1 MSSLE
6 KYVEKVKK
14 ETEGF
19 SSIEKLRYIYWDL
32 GSKFAFDLDFSFG
45 NSKTRK
51 QIYDH
56 SRSED
61 DLNRCLENNTAICKS
76 IAYIFSYVMKEL
88 GVNIESVIDEEDFRK
103 CPHIYNV
110 LITEDGRKYRF
121 DLQEDMRNIKAQL
134 RTQYFGIPIE
144 DEEQEL
150 ISRAEL
156 DQIDKKQGHISEKS
170 YYTDEYLELIKM
182 HLPMFEDFG
191 QKVQFVLENSEA
203 YTNPEM
209 GYADRK
215 WRMEDLIGN
224 ENKDGLLFS
233 KEEKYKINMIDCY
246 RENDG
251 KKNYELCIVVNVK
264 GGKDIYL
271 FSEKYFAN
279 PNSTHGLGKEANKKI
294 EETTNNI
301 MDLLRKETNLDEDT
315 EIIYTSGSSES
326 NNLAIKGI
334 AQTYKENGK
343 HIISTFLEHSS
354 VSSPLTY
361 LKEQG
366 YEIDIV
372 NIKNDGTIDL

>member
-19 SSIEKLRYIYWDL
+19 SNIEKLRYVYWDL

-110 LITEDGRKYRF
+110 FITDDGRKYRF

-134 RTQYFGIPIE
+134 RTQYFGIPI
-144 DEEQEL
+144 
-150 ISRAEL
+150 
-156 DQIDKKQGHISEKS
+156 
-170 YYTDEYLELIKM
+170 
-182 HLPMFEDFG
+182 PMFEDFG

-246 RENDG
+246 REIDG
-251 KKNYELCIVVNVK
+251 KKHYELCIVVNVK

-271 FSEKYFAN
+271 FS
-279 PNSTHGLGKEANKKI
+279 
-294 EETTNNI
+294 
-301 MDLLRKETNLDEDT
+301 DETNSFRKMTLE
-315 EIIYTSGSSES
+315 EFAEQI
-326 NNLAIKGI
+326 
-334 AQTYKENGK
+334 ENGL
-343 HIISTFLEHSS
+343 INLQGIQG
-354 VSSPLTY
+354 
-361 LKEQG
+361 LKQVLKSRKQQPDER
-366 YEIDIV
+366 
-372 NIKNDGTIDL
+372 

>member
-1 MSSLE
+1 
-6 KYVEKVKK
+6 
-14 ETEGF
+14 
-19 SSIEKLRYIYWDL
+19 
-32 GSKFAFDLDFSFG
+32 
-45 NSKTRK
+45 
-51 QIYDH
+51 
-56 SRSED
+56 
-61 DLNRCLENNTAICKS
+61 
-76 IAYIFSYVMKEL
+76 MKEL

-103 CPHIYNV
+103 YPHIYNV

-191 QKVQFVLENSEA
+191 KKVQFVLENSEA

-246 RENDG
+246 REIEG
-251 KKNYELCIVVNVK
+251 KKHYELCIVVNVK

-271 FSEKYFAN
+271 FS
-279 PNSTHGLGKEANKKI
+279 
-294 EETTNNI
+294 
-301 MDLLRKETNLDEDT
+301 DETNSFRKMTLE
-315 EIIYTSGSSES
+315 EFAEQI
-326 NNLAIKGI
+326 
-334 AQTYKENGK
+334 ENGLVNLQG
-343 HIISTFLEHSS
+343 IQG
-354 VSSPLTY
+354 
-361 LKEQG
+361 LKQVLKSRKQQPDER
-366 YEIDIV
+366 
-372 NIKNDGTIDL
+372 

>member
-19 SSIEKLRYIYWDL
+19 SNIEKLRYIYWDL

-103 CPHIYNV
+103 CPHIYN
-110 LITEDGRKYRF
+110 IWKRNDGKVYTF
-121 DLQEDMRNIKAQL
+121 DLQEDMRNIKAKL
-134 RTQYFGIPIE
+134 RTRYFGKALNQGEE
-144 DEEQEL
+144 DL
-150 ISRAEL
+150 MSREEL
-156 DQIDKKQGHISEKS
+156 DRVDKKQKHISEEF

-182 HLPMFEDFG
+182 HLPMFEDLG
-191 QKVQFVLENSEA
+191 QKIQFLLESLEA
-203 YTNPEM
+203 YTSPQI

-246 RENDG
+246 REIDG

-271 FSEKYFAN
+271 FS
-279 PNSTHGLGKEANKKI
+279 
-294 EETTNNI
+294 
-301 MDLLRKETNLDEDT
+301 DETNSFRKMTLE
-315 EIIYTSGSSES
+315 EFAEQI
-326 NNLAIKGI
+326 
-334 AQTYKENGK
+334 ENGLVNLQG
-343 HIISTFLEHSS
+343 IQG
-354 VSSPLTY
+354 
-361 LKEQG
+361 LKQVLKSRKQQTDER
-366 YEIDIV
+366 
-372 NIKNDGTIDL
+372 

>member
-61 DLNRCLENNTAICKS
+61 DLI
-76 IAYIFSYVMKEL
+76 IFSYVMKEL

-144 DEEQEL
+144 GVEQEL
-150 ISRAEL
+150 ISRTEL

-182 HLPMFEDFG
+182 HLPMFKDFG

-203 YTNPEM
+203 YTSPEM

-215 WRMEDLIGN
+215 WRMEDLI
-224 ENKDGLLFS
+224 
-233 KEEKYKINMIDCY
+233 
-246 RENDG
+246 
-251 KKNYELCIVVNVK
+251 
-264 GGKDIYL
+264 
-271 FSEKYFAN
+271 
-279 PNSTHGLGKEANKKI
+279 
-294 EETTNNI
+294 
-301 MDLLRKETNLDEDT
+301 
-315 EIIYTSGSSES
+315 
-326 NNLAIKGI
+326 
-334 AQTYKENGK
+334 
-343 HIISTFLEHSS
+343 
-354 VSSPLTY
+354 
-361 LKEQG
+361 
-366 YEIDIV
+366 
-372 NIKNDGTIDL
+372 

>member
-19 SSIEKLRYIYWDL
+19 SNIEKLRYIYWDL

-76 IAYIFSYVMKEL
+76 IAYILSYVMKEL

-246 RENDG
+246 REIEG
-251 KKNYELCIVVNVK
+251 KKHYELCIVVNVK

-271 FSEKYFAN
+271 FS
-279 PNSTHGLGKEANKKI
+279 
-294 EETTNNI
+294 
-301 MDLLRKETNLDEDT
+301 DETNSFRKMTLE
-315 EIIYTSGSSES
+315 EFAEQI
-326 NNLAIKGI
+326 
-334 AQTYKENGK
+334 ENGLVNLQG
-343 HIISTFLEHSS
+343 IQG
-354 VSSPLTY
+354 
-361 LKEQG
+361 LKQVLKSRKQQPDER
-366 YEIDIV
+366 
-372 NIKNDGTIDL
+372 

>member
-19 SSIEKLRYIYWDL
+19 SNIEKLRYIYWDL

-110 LITEDGRKYRF
+110 FITEDGRKYRF

-134 RTQYFGIPIE
+134 RTQYFGIPI
-144 DEEQEL
+144 
-150 ISRAEL
+150 
-156 DQIDKKQGHISEKS
+156 
-170 YYTDEYLELIKM
+170 
-182 HLPMFEDFG
+182 PMFEDFG

-246 RENDG
+246 REIEG

-271 FSEKYFAN
+271 FS
-279 PNSTHGLGKEANKKI
+279 
-294 EETTNNI
+294 
-301 MDLLRKETNLDEDT
+301 DETNSFRKMTLE
-315 EIIYTSGSSES
+315 EFAEQI
-326 NNLAIKGI
+326 
-334 AQTYKENGK
+334 ENGLVNLQG
-343 HIISTFLEHSS
+343 IQG
-354 VSSPLTY
+354 
-361 LKEQG
+361 LKQVLKSRKQQPDER
-366 YEIDIV
+366 
-372 NIKNDGTIDL
+372 